1 MTDLLIGQNLT
12 ASQCQQLKQ
21 RQDATAAMLRWTR
34 VPLNNLLLE
43 DAWKTNKHGL
53 LPSLFTHRIKIVGA
67 GSTESCGGEEVG
79 AACDFSQ
86 RIVVQGLPAPTRR
99 RTAW

>member
-1 MTDLLIGQNLT
+1 M
-12 ASQCQQLKQ
+12 A
-21 RQDATAAMLRWTR
+21 RERWTVR
-34 VPLNNLLLE
+34 RIVPQKNLLLK

-53 LPSLFTHRIKIVGA
+53 FPRMFKQRLEKVGV
-67 GSTESCGGEEVG
+67 GSTESCGGEDVG

-99 RTAW
+99 RTA